1 MGDLKKDSKFAF
13 EQLFE
18 TFVRILVKQERMD
31 ETTQLNNE
39 QTIRQAAH
47 KIFKMK
53 GFDNATV
60 QEIADEAATTKSMV
74 NYYFRSKENLFASI
88 FHQEFVNFL
97 SGVLG
102 FISSDLPLYNK
113 IEKIVELDI
122 ERLLEMPEL
131 PVFVINEINRNPEIV
146 FKNIANIPIKKFLK
160 QLNTQ
165 IAEEVSKGNIKPV
178 KAEMLL
184 INIQSLTIFP
194 LLAKPMLMRVFD
206 LSEKTF
212 RQMIE
217 SRKKEVIQLIWQ
229 SIKK

>member
-1 MGDLKKDSKFAF
+1 M
-13 EQLFE
+13 
-18 TFVRILVKQERMD
+18 
-31 ETTQLNNE
+31 NNE
-39 QTIRQAAH
+39 QTIRLAAH

-97 SGVLG
+97 SGILG
-102 FISSDLPLYNK
+102 FISSDLPLMTK

-122 ERLLEMPEL
+122 DRLLEMPEL

-165 IAEEVSKGNIKPV
+165 IAEEVSKGNIKPIR
-178 KAEMLL
+178 AEMLL

-206 LSEKTF
+206 LNEKTF
-212 RQMIE
+212 REMME